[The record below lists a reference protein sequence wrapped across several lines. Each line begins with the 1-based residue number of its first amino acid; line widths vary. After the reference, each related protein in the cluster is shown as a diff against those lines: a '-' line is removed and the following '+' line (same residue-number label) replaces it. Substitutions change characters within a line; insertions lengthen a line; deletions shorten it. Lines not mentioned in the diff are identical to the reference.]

1 MPHEVERGPTHV
13 APAKLLLTVEEAAE
27 AMSLGRT
34 LMYQLVKGRQVLSIK
49 VGRTRRILTSALH
62 EFVKRLSEVEKGV

>member
-1 MPHEVERGPTHV
+1 MRHEVEQVPTHA
-13 APAKLLLTVEEAAE
+13 APARLLLTVEEAAE

-34 LMYQLVKGRQVLSIK
+34 LMYQLVKGRQILSIK
-49 VGRTRRILTSALH
+49 VGRTRRIPTTALQ